1 MKEVSTKKRIK
12 ISKNQKQILMAVLG
26 TSLIVG
32 VSLVFVVFFIK
43 NINFN
48 GKVIKEK
55 DMAIGD
61 FEKSIKNV
69 GLCVDKDRDGKMSE
83 EELRACNP
91 KNVSA
96 NSVPNSLRHNMMV
109 KMANNKDLEMVGRA
123 GLKDC
128 YDDNGNKLDYE
139 KKYQEATTDE
149 AKVHQLYLMKM
160 CTALRVIPD
169 ALPAQE
175 NAEALMSSL
184 NQIFILSG
192 WEPESLAPNGSA
204 TNSSIPGIGIIPVSL
219 SVQADS
225 AKTLTVLSNIEKSI
239 RTFDVST
246 ATISWRAEKL
256 ELKAQA
262 AAFYTKPVEV
272 TTKKKTIY
280 ANDNLK
286 KKKGAKK

>member
-26 TSLIVG
+26 TSLVVG
-32 VSLVFVVFFIK
+32 VSLVFVMFFAK

-48 GKVIKEK
+48 GKLIKEK
-55 DMAIGD
+55 DMAISG
-61 FEKSIKNV
+61 FESSIKNV
-69 GLCVDKDRDGKMSE
+69 GLCIDKDKDGKMNE
-83 EELRACNP
+83 EELATCNP

-96 NSVPNSLRHNMMV
+96 KSVPNSLRYNMMV
-109 KMANNKDLEMVGRA
+109 EMANNRDLEMVGRM

-139 KKYQEATTDE
+139 KRYQEATTDE
-149 AKVHQLYLMKM
+149 AKMHQLYLMKM

-204 TNSSIPGIGIIPVSL
+204 TNSDIPGIGIIPVSL

-246 ATISWRAEKL
+246 ATISWRGEKL